1 MMQYTQFGSTGLK
14 VSRLGIG
21 SIGVGPSAEQQAEV
35 IRIMNIL
42 LDAGANL
49 VDTAQ
54 CYPRSEELI
63 GRELSHRRSEYIL
76 VTKCGHH
83 EILPDGSMRSRAISM
98 EDIDTALKKLR
109 TDYLDVMLLHSYDY
123 EPLRRGEALEVLSRA
138 KDAGK
143 IRFMG
148 YSGDNERAE
157 WAVKE
162 GGIDVLETSVSIADQ
177 HNIARTLP
185 ACIERGVG
193 VIAKKPIANAAW
205 RLIDTPEQASEHIRP
220 YVDRLAALA
229 YDPGRYDCADM
240 AELALR
246 FTLGVEGVHS
256 AIASSKNPAHIDEN
270 LRVVERGGLKPEH
283 VEAIARRFSAVQQG
297 WQGCN

>member
-1 MMQYTQFGSTGLK
+1 MQYTPFGKTGLE

-21 SIGVGPSAEQQAEV
+21 SIGVGPTPREQAEV
-35 IRIMNIL
+35 IRLMNLL

-54 CYPRSEELI
+54 CYPRSEDLI
-63 GRELSHRRSEYIL
+63 GRELSHRRKDFIL

-98 EDIDTALKKLR
+98 GDIDRALEKLR

-123 EPLRRGEALEVLSRA
+123 DLLRRGEALEVLRKA
-138 KDAGK
+138 KEAGK
-143 IRFMG
+143 IRFLG

-162 GGIDVLETSVSIADQ
+162 GEIDVLETSVSIADQ
-177 HNIARTLP
+177 HNAGRTIP
-185 ACIERGVG
+185 ACVERGVG

-205 RLIDTPEQASEHIRP
+205 RLIDNPDAASEHVRP
-220 YVDRLAALA
+220 YVDRLSVLA
-229 YDPGRYDCADM
+229 YDPGEYGCGDM

-246 FTLGVEGVHS
+246 FTLGVEGLHT
-256 AIASSKNPAHIDEN
+256 AIASSRNPRHIEEN
-270 LRVVERGGLKPEH
+270 LRVVDRGPLEPEQ
-283 VEAIARRFSAVQQG
+283 VARIRAKFDAVQRD
-297 WQGCN
+297 WPGCN